1 MQKTFAPGLS
11 WKWKKIG
18 VFIIFLSFVQPNLVP
33 TLFRLNSFIII
44 MSDIFPPEC
53 VIILWS
59 SEVTLCILNRLN
71 AWKPRENYDF
81 EKERDRY
88 LIETKIYIY
97 PHKNIALLIKRV
109 RREINTIDLPG
120 WLEHSER

>member
-53 VIILWS
+53 VIILGS
-59 SEVTLCILNRLN
+59 SEVTLCVLNRLN
-71 AWKPRENYDF
+71 AWKPRENDDF
-81 EKERDRY
+81 EKK
-88 LIETKIYIY
+88 ETD
-97 PHKNIALLIKRV
+97 
-109 RREINTIDLPG
+109 TF
-120 WLEHSER
+120 